1 MESNDRIT
9 IEPLDNI
16 RQEKRIQIISDLLIS
31 GRSKRQIV
39 DQLTEEWQCSRRT
52 VETLIKET
60 LVYLHQENQ
69 LDREQLRTLNLC
81 RLDDIFGTA
90 DTVKEKLATIDLIN
104 KTGNIY
110 STDIKVESKEDIRID
125 IGV

>member
-1 MESNDRIT
+1 MDNRIT

-31 GRSKRQIV
+31 GHSKRQII
-39 DQLTEEWQCSRRT
+39 DQLTEEWKCSRRT

-60 LVYLHQENQ
+60 LVYLHEENQ

-81 RLDDIFGTA
+81 RLDDIFGSA
-90 DTVKEKLATIDLIN
+90 QTVKEKLATIDMIN
-104 KTGNIY
+104 KTSQLYDNTLNVKMDDTI
-110 STDIKVESKEDIRID
+110 TID
-125 IGV
+125 LGV